1 MRMISRFRVPI
12 VRAMAA
18 MIATMLVASAS
29 FAGDVRELDLTPIEG
44 EIPGPEVLFIT
55 VRDQPRFDDRL
66 HLSFEPSA
74 AALDSLLQPT
84 VGIAVPPPAT
94 LTPIDW
100 RP

>member
-1 MRMISRFRVPI
+1 MRILLF
-12 VRAMAA
+12 AA
-18 MIATMLVASAS
+18 MVASVATMLVASTS
-29 FAGDVRELDLTPIEG
+29 LAGDVRQLDLTPIEG

-66 HLSFEPSA
+66 HLSFELSA
-74 AALDSLLQPT
+74 AVLDSLVEPP

-94 LTPIDW
+94 LTLPDW

>member
-1 MRMISRFRVPI
+1 MFPFAISAVSF
-12 VRAMAA
+12 
-18 MIATMLVASAS
+18 ATMWIASAS
-29 FAGDVRELDLTPIEG
+29 FAGDVRQLELTPIEG

-74 AALDSLLQPT
+74 SALDSLLQPT

-94 LTPIDW
+94 LTLPDW